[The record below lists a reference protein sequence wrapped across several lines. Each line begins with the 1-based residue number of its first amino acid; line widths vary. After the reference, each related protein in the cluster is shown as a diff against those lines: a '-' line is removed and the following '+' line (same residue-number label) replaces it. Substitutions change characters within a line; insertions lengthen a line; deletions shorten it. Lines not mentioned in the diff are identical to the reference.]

1 MEVMPRTSQKGGSTV
16 RHRVL
21 TALFNLVATV
31 ATKLDH
37 TFGWDHLP
45 LPLGVMTLFG
55 LRQRLRERNLY
66 AVDTGPPPAR
76 ALAEARLS
84 VNAWSRDR
92 EGRFNDLES
101 PMMGAAWTPFG
112 RNSPWVGDSK
122 FRGLPLPGDVSSQL
136 LTRDVFHPAPS
147 LNLLA
152 AAWLQFE
159 VHDWISHL
167 ICTDKKVNV
176 AGYDVSELWRDPD
189 VRQPAFKNGETHW
202 WDGSQLY
209 GSDPDFAMAVRTH
222 EGGRLKVD
230 DDLLQTI
237 EAFARDV
244 PTGCPASPRGL
255 TNLWI
260 GLALIHVLFA
270 REHNAICDR
279 LRSVHPRWD
288 DERLFATAR
297 LINVALMAKIH
308 TVEWTPAMIA
318 HPTTEF
324 SIRATWWGLLG
335 KRFRTRFGRIGQGEI
350 LSGIPG
356 SATNRDGVPYS
367 LTEDFSAVYRMHPLL
382 PDEVTFY
389 RARNER
395 PWGALSFTD
404 LIMTED
410 NPEQPHEVLRD
421 IGYANAFFSLGIGNP
436 GAIALHNYPTF
447 FQPLTR
453 VNGQTLDLAAVDISR
468 MREAGVARY
477 NNFRRFFRLRPATSF
492 FDITGSN
499 ETARE
504 VSDVYGGDL
513 EAVDLMVGLFAERKP
528 QGFAFSDTAF
538 RVFLLMAAR
547 RLTSDRFFTADFTP
561 QVYTEAG
568 MEWIAETTL
577 ATMLRRHYP
586 ELRRVMTG
594 VDNAFVPWGPVRD

>member
-1 MEVMPRTSQKGGSTV
+1 M
-16 RHRVL
+16 RHRAS
-21 TALFNLVATV
+21 TAFVNLVATL
-31 ATKLDH
+31 ATRLDR

-45 LPLGVMTLFG
+45 LPLGVITLFG

-66 AVDTGPPPAR
+66 AVDAGPPPAQ

-92 EGRFNDLES
+92 EGRFNDFEA
-101 PMMGAAWTPFG
+101 PMMGAAKTPFG
-112 RNSPWVGDSK
+112 RNSPWVGDARFSG
-122 FRGLPLPGDVSSQL
+122 FPRPEDVSSEL
-136 LTRDVFHPAPS
+136 LTRHAFQPAPT

-159 VHDWISHL
+159 IHDWISHL
-167 ICTDKKVNV
+167 ICTDETVNV
-176 AGYDVSELWRDPD
+176 GGYEVAELSPVPE
-189 VRQPAFKNGETHW
+189 VRPPAFINGETHW

-209 GSDPDFAMAVRTH
+209 GTDADFARDVRTRD
-222 EGGRLKVD
+222 GGRLKVD
-230 DDLLQTI
+230 GDLLQAI
-237 EAFARDV
+237 ERFGRDV
-244 PTGCPASPRGL
+244 PTGCPVSPRGL

-279 LRSVHPRWD
+279 LRSDYPRWD
-288 DERLFATAR
+288 DDRLYAKAR

-308 TVEWTPAMIA
+308 TLEWTPAMIA

-356 SATNRDGVPYS
+356 SATNFDGVPYS

-382 PDEVTFY
+382 PEEVTFY
-389 RARNER
+389 HAGDESR
-395 PWGALSFTD
+395 WGGLSFMD
-404 LIMTED
+404 LAMTED
-410 NPEQPHEVLRD
+410 NPGQPREVLD
-421 IGYANAFFSLGIGNP
+421 EIGYDNAFFSLGIGNP

-447 FQPLTR
+447 LQPLTR
-453 VNGQTLDLAAVDISR
+453 VNGQTLDVAAVDIYR
-468 MREAGVARY
+468 MRETGVARY
-477 NNFRRFFRLRPATSF
+477 NNFRRFFRLRPARSF
-492 FDITGSN
+492 FDITGNN

-504 VSDVYGGDL
+504 ICKVYDGNL
-513 EAVDLMVGLFAERKP
+513 EAVDLMVGLFAEPKP

-577 ATMLRRHYP
+577 AGMLRRHYP
-586 ELRRVMTG
+586 ELTRVMTG